1 MMDVS
6 DFTHKPLLKA
16 RSHLSPSLPC
26 DRHKPH
32 EHKDVQRKEQATR
45 MEISWVVLL
54 HLTTMLTFATYIVSV
69 IPVLEGLPNLPGYAR
84 ACWAAS
90 FGNSS

>member
-1 MMDVS
+1 
-6 DFTHKPLLKA
+6 
-16 RSHLSPSLPC
+16 
-26 DRHKPH
+26 
-32 EHKDVQRKEQATR
+32 

-69 IPVLEGLPNLPGYAR
+69 IPVLEGLPILPGYAR